1 MVTIH
6 ENLLQVQDRVAA
18 AAERAGRHPG
28 AVRIVAVSK
37 TKPATLVLEAIDAG
51 VTEIGENQL
60 QEARA
65 KYDQINRPVKWH
77 FVGHLQTNKVKGALQ
92 IFDLI
97 HSVDSL
103 RLLNEINRRSAQLNC
118 QTEVLI
124 QVNTSGDSSKYG
136 VHPERALNFIE
147 NALDYSHVQIKG
159 LMTIGPFTPN
169 VDAVRHSF
177 ALLRRIQEKINVQQ
191 FTGIEMD
198 CLSMGMTHDFEV
210 AVEEGATIIR
220 IGTAI
225 FGKRE

>member
-1 MVTIH
+1 LTSIR

-18 AAERAGRHPG
+18 AAERAGHHPG

-37 TKPATLVLEAIDAG
+37 TKPASRIFEAIEAG

-60 QEARA
+60 QEART
-65 KYDQINRPVKWH
+65 KYDQIDRPVKWH

-103 RLLNEINRRSAQLNC
+103 RLLAEINRRSTQLNR
-118 QTEVLI
+118 QTDVLI
-124 QVNTSGDSSKYG
+124 QVNTSGESSKYG
-136 VHPERALNFIE
+136 VQPEQTLNFME
-147 NALDYSHVQIKG
+147 SSLNYRNVRIKG
-159 LMTIGPFTPN
+159 LMTIGPFTPI
-169 VDAVRHSF
+169 VDAVRPSF
-177 ALLRRIQEKINVQQ
+177 ALLSRIQEKIKAQQ
-191 FTGIEMD
+191 FAGVEMEY
-198 CLSMGMTHDFEV
+198 LSMGMTNDFEV
-210 AVEEGATIIR
+210 AVEEGANLIR

>member
-1 MVTIH
+1 MTSIR

-18 AAERAGRHPG
+18 AAERAGHHPG

-37 TKPATLVLEAIDAG
+37 TKPASRIFEAIEAG

-60 QEARA
+60 QEART
-65 KYDQINRPVKWH
+65 KYDQIDRPVKWH

-103 RLLNEINRRSAQLNC
+103 RLLAEINRRSTQLNR
-118 QTEVLI
+118 QTDVLI
-124 QVNTSGDSSKYG
+124 QVNTSGESSKYG
-136 VHPERALNFIE
+136 VQPEQTLNFME
-147 NALDYSHVQIKG
+147 SSLNYRNVRIKG
-159 LMTIGPFTPN
+159 LMTIGPFTPI
-169 VDAVRHSF
+169 VDAVRPSF
-177 ALLRRIQEKINVQQ
+177 ALLSRLQEKIEAQQ
-191 FTGIEMD
+191 FAGVEMEY
-198 CLSMGMTHDFEV
+198 LSMGMTNDFEV
-210 AVEEGATIIR
+210 AVEEGANLIR

>member
-6 ENLLQVQDRVAA
+6 ENLLKVQDRVAA

-60 QEARA
+60 QEAKA

-147 NALDYSHVQIKG
+147 NALDYSHVRIKG

-177 ALLRRIQEKINVQQ
+177 ALLRRIQEKIIAQQ

>member
-1 MVTIH
+1 MTSIR

-18 AAERAGRHPG
+18 AAERAGHHPG

-37 TKPATLVLEAIDAG
+37 TKPASRIFEAIEAG

-60 QEARA
+60 QEART
-65 KYDQINRPVKWH
+65 KYDQIDRPVKWH

-103 RLLNEINRRSAQLNC
+103 RLLAEINRRSTQLNR
-118 QTEVLI
+118 QTDVLI
-124 QVNTSGDSSKYG
+124 QVNTSGESSKYG
-136 VHPERALNFIE
+136 VQPEQTLNFME
-147 NALDYSHVQIKG
+147 SSLNYRNVRIKG
-159 LMTIGPFTPN
+159 LMTIGPFTPI
-169 VDAVRHSF
+169 VDAVRPSF
-177 ALLRRIQEKINVQQ
+177 ALLSRIQEKIKAQQ
-191 FTGIEMD
+191 FAGVEMEY
-198 CLSMGMTHDFEV
+198 LSMGMTNDFEV
-210 AVEEGATIIR
+210 AVEEGANLIR